1 MQLFSIVQ
9 IFLTYMSKKG
19 FSSTRIFSLVQFFYT
34 FTRSHSTGSL
44 ASAASLFC
52 SMFVSVSRI
61 RFIAK
66 MGIWGLSKM
75 ANSSLII
82 VTFFVTVC
90 HDNIFV
96 CVFVISQ

>member
-52 SMFVSVSRI
+52 SMLVSVSRI